1 MNDEKETAGAEGSTE
16 APHDGASAGDHGSE
30 SRSTDGAGRSQRFGD
45 GIKQGIG
52 VLSGF
57 KDALEETIQE
67 ARDRGDLSS
76 DRAKEVM
83 KEALDRAQSAADGA
97 RERLDFANQTELEML
112 RKAVDDL
119 SARVAALEG
128 GRESGEADVEAGES
142 PEA

>member
-1 MNDEKETAGAEGSTE
+1 MSDEKETTSAGGSAET
-16 APHDGASAGDHGSE
+16 PNDGASTGGQASDSE
-30 SRSTDGAGRSQRFGD
+30 STDRTGRSQRFGD

-52 VLSGF
+52 VLSAF

-83 KEALDRAQSAADGA
+83 KEALDRAQTAADGA

-128 GRESGEADVEAGES
+128 GGESVEPDVTAEES

>member
-1 MNDEKETAGAEGSTE
+1 MSDERETTNEGGSTE
-16 APHDGASAGDHGSE
+16 APNDGASAGDQASDRG
-30 SRSTDGAGRSQRFGD
+30 STDGAGRSQRFGD

-52 VLSGF
+52 VLSAF

-83 KEALDRAQSAADGA
+83 KEALDRAQTAADGA
-97 RERLDFANQTELEML
+97 RERLDFANQTELELL

-128 GRESGEADVEAGES
+128 GGESVEPDIAAEES